1 MSHFNDISPYTYTVS
16 TNTVFDETAAAEQ
29 SLNHERRLKRL
40 ISNRESARR
49 SRMRKKK
56 QIQELKHEVDQLYVA
71 NNQLYEKLIRLLE
84 VNQRI
89 LQENAE
95 LKERVSSL
103 QVTFTDLIDVTL

>member
-1 MSHFNDISPYTYTVS
+1 MSHFNDTSPYTYTVS

-29 SLNHERRLKRL
+29 SLDHERRLKRL

-49 SRMRKKK
+49 SRMRKK

-95 LKERVSSL
+95 LKQTVSSL
-103 QVTFTDLIDVTL
+103 HVNFTDLIDVTL